1 MYAKLRESPSSTES
15 SESRNAT
22 RENEAGQKGPE
33 SVWRQLSP
41 EFISRPK
48 LSESMQQAS
57 SSQVAG
63 RRRMQSGLTRRYRE
77 DQPFVALRI

>member
-33 SVWRQLSP
+33 SVAQHAA
-41 EFISRPK
+41 
-48 LSESMQQAS
+48 AS
-57 SSQVAG
+57 GAS
-63 RRRMQSGLTRRYRE
+63 
-77 DQPFVALRI
+77 